1 MATQH
6 QKILIANWKQN
17 PISEKEAKTLFLQ
30 IQKVLLK
37 NKKKAIICPPTLFI
51 KELALQKST
60 HIKLGLQNTSSEAVG
75 AYTGQVSLAQAKS
88 YKVSYALVGHS
99 ESRQAGDTDEM
110 IAKKMSHVCSQGG
123 TPILCIGELHR
134 DTSGGYFD
142 TIQKQL
148 ETALAFLSKTQIET
162 SIIAYEPVWAIGSL
176 AKREATPEEFYEIKI
191 FIKKLLTEKFKIKTI
206 PQILYGGSVT
216 PKNTTAFLTEGQ
228 ADGLLVGRA
237 SLTIKEFETIIEKI

>member
-17 PISEKEAKTLFLQ
+17 PLTEKEAKTLFLQ

-37 NKKKAIICPPTLFI
+37 NKKKAIVCPPALFI

-60 HIKLGLQNTSSEAVG
+60 CIKLGLQNTSHEATG
-75 AYTGQVSLAQAKS
+75 AYTGQISFAQAKS
-88 YKVSYALVGHS
+88 YKVTHTLVGHS
-99 ESRQAGDTDEM
+99 ESRQAGDTDEL
-110 IAKKMSHVCSQGG
+110 IAKKMTQILSQGG
-123 TPILCIGELHR
+123 TPILCIGEIHR
-134 DTSGGYFD
+134 DASGGYFD
-142 TIQKQL
+142 IIQKQL
-148 ETALAFLSKTQIET
+148 ETALSLLSKTEIEKT
-162 SIIAYEPVWAIGSL
+162 IIAYEPVWAIGTL

-191 FIKKLLTEKFKIKTI
+191 FIKKLLTEKCKIKTI
-206 PQILYGGSVT
+206 PPILYGGSVT
-216 PKNTTAFLTEGQ
+216 QKNATLFLTEGQ